1 MIKTFVIHVSKGYE
15 NRRAHMDSHLPKHG
29 IVEYEYMLRGDIDD
43 LSESVRSEF
52 FTDTLRLAEKSCF
65 YKHYLVMKRVVEER
79 IPQVLV
85 LEDDALLVDNFTQ
98 KLSLSL
104 KELKDKECYFA
115 NIEDAATSVPYSYRK
130 PNKTLYLCS
139 TNKLCGGYVYD
150 LAFAEKLVSFIESE
164 VVDAPIDGF
173 IGNENERLGYSIY
186 WCQPPLVS
194 QGSKSGL
201 FASEL
206 NGAKSGMYA
215 TIRSS
220 IKDWYRRNVRSH
232 MSKKQKQLFDFSEGK
247 HE

>member
-15 NRRAHMDSHLPKHG
+15 DRRAHMDQHLPKHG
-29 IVEYEYMLRGDIDD
+29 IVDYEYMLRGDIDD

-52 FTDTLRLAEKSCF
+52 FTNDLRLAEKSCF
-65 YKHYLVMKRVVEER
+65 YKHYLVMKRVVDES

-104 KELKDKECYFA
+104 KELEGKECYFA

-130 PNKTLYLCS
+130 PNQTLYPCS

-164 VVDAPIDGF
+164 AVDAPIDGF

-206 NGAKSGMYA
+206 NGAKSGLYYQF
-215 TIRSS
+215 
-220 IKDWYRRNVRSH
+220 KGFFKHFYRRNILSNL
-232 MSKKQKQLFDFSEGK
+232 SKKQKKLFIRG
-247 HE
+247 